1 MDIMLGKWVSF
12 RASAPPLRFHR
23 LSPHR
28 VPTQAAAN
36 LQGMDDPGLDQFA
49 EVLDME
55 NPDLYKWLTG
65 QAPVPDEVWPAA
77 SSACIVRP
85 WLISPLPG
93 PPQIKNDVLRRMLAD
108 LEAERVPK
116 VTVAST
122 VEFKGAVWE

>member
-1 MDIMLGKWVSF
+1 MFADNDAVRRRLLYRSKMRGWLEMDIMLGKW
-12 RASAPPLRFHR
+12 
-23 LSPHR
+23 
-28 VPTQAAAN
+28 AAAN

-65 QAPVPDEVWPAA
+65 QAPVPDE
-77 SSACIVRP
+77 
-85 WLISPLPG
+85 
-93 PPQIKNDVLRRMLAD
+93 IKNDVLRRMLAD

>member
-1 MDIMLGKWVSF
+1 
-12 RASAPPLRFHR
+12 
-23 LSPHR
+23 

-36 LQGMDDPGLDQFA
+36 LQELDEQGLDQFA
-49 EVLDME
+49 EVLAME

-77 SSACIVRP
+77 SSACSVRP
-85 WLISPLPG
+85 LAHSALPG

-108 LEAERVPK
+108 LEAERGPK

>member
-1 MDIMLGKWVSF
+1 M
-12 RASAPPLRFHR
+12 
-23 LSPHR
+23 
-28 VPTQAAAN
+28 PTQAAAN
-36 LQGMDDPGLDQFA
+36 LQELDDQGLDQFA
-49 EVLDME
+49 EVLAME

-77 SSACIVRP
+77 SSACRVRP
-85 WLISPLPG
+85 RLTRPRPD

>member
-1 MDIMLGKWVSF
+1 M
-12 RASAPPLRFHR
+12 FHHPH
-23 LSPHR
+23 PHR

-36 LQGMDDPGLDQFA
+36 LQELDDQGLDQFA

-77 SSACIVRP
+77 SSACRVRP
-85 WLISPLPG
+85 RLTRPRPD